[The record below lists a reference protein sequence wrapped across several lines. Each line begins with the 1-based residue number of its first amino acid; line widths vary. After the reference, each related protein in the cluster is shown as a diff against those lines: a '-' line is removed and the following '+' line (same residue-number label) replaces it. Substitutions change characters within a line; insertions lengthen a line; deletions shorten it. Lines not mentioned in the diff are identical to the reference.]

1 MASDV
6 TFQLDPKG
14 GEEILQN
21 MAMAT
26 IEKSAE
32 AIASR
37 ARSMAASISSQPPEI
52 NVSTK
57 IGTIRRGVRAIATV
71 SATGVDA
78 HQNYIGHSVL
88 NKSKDAGRIN

>member
-26 IEKSAE
+26 ITQSAK
-32 AIASR
+32 AIATR
-37 ARSMAASISSQPPEI
+37 AQTMAASVSAEPPEI
-52 NVSTK
+52 EVTTHV
-57 IGTIRRGVRAIATV
+57 GTIRRGVRAIATV
-71 SATGVDA
+71 KAIGKNA

-88 NKSKDAGRIN
+88 LKSKDAGRVN